1 MEDYYQILGVP
12 ENASEEEIKKR
23 FRELAKKYHPDVG
36 GDPEKFKKI
45 LEAYRVLSDKKLRQE
60 YDMKRK
66 MGSFEF
72 PGFGFEDLESFFR
85 KQDFD
90 DLLSDLLEDF
100 FSFYPEGK
108 ERKDIIIDIEV
119 TIPEILNGTERT
131 ISFKRKVICP
141 DCNGTGSE
149 TKRLIKCPICNGYGR
164 IRSKSSFF
172 TGFIFETS
180 KICKNCNGTGKVPEK
195 VCNRCQ
201 GRGYIIKD
209 EIVKINLPQNFNPYE
224 IIKIAG
230 LGDQDPK
237 TKKSGDLLIRINIQK
252 HPRFEIKGKD
262 ILTFIDLDII
272 DAILGKDLKINFF
285 GKNIDV
291 KIPENFTGDSIRLKG
306 YGINGGDLIIK
317 VNIKPI
323 KKLTPKIKEL
333 LKKIKEELEK

>member
-1 MEDYYQILGVP
+1 MEDYYQILGIP

-66 MGSFEF
+66 MGRFEF

-100 FSFYPEGK
+100 FSFYPEEK
-108 ERKDIIIDIEV
+108 SKNIIVDLDV
-119 TIPEILNGTERT
+119 TIPEILNGTEKVLN
-131 ISFKRKVICP
+131 FKRKVICP
-141 DCNGTGSE
+141 NCDGTGSE
-149 TKRLIKCPICNGYGR
+149 TKRLTKCPICNGYGR

-180 KICKNCNGTGKVPEK
+180 KICKNCNGTGKIPEK
-195 VCNRCQ
+195 ICDRCQ

-209 EIVKINLPQNFNPYE
+209 EVVKINLPKNFNPYE

-237 TKKSGDLLIRINIQK
+237 NKKSGDLLIRINIQK
-252 HPRFEIKGKD
+252 HPKYEIKGKD
-262 ILTFIDLDII
+262 IITSIDLDII
-272 DAILGKDLKINFF
+272 DAILGKDLKIDFF
-285 GKNIDV
+285 GKNINV
-291 KIPENFTGDSIRLKG
+291 KIPENFTGNFIRLNG
-306 YGINGGDLIIK
+306 YGIHGGDLIIK
-317 VNIKPI
+317 LNIKPI

-333 LKKIKEELEK
+333 LRKIKEELEK